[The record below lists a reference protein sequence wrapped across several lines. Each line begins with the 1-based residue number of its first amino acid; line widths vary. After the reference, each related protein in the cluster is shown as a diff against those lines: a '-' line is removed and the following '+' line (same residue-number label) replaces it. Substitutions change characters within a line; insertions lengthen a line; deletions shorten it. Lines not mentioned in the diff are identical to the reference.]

1 MDALK
6 KELTE
11 LLDAFAKVQMGIP
24 LTSFAMVGFR
34 GMVLMALDKCEK
46 RNGIQKLD
54 KKIRELPKKEDKD
67 NAGRN

>member
-34 GMVLMALDKCEK
+34 GMILMALDKFEK
-46 RNGIQKLD
+46 SLEQIEKGGKA
-54 KKIRELPKKEDKD
+54 
-67 NAGRN
+67 NA